1 MYPPIFSKRN
11 KEVVNKCN
19 MCLCNPLIVSKR
31 NEEVVGDG
39 SSAVYWWIMISLLT
53 LSSGVVTDRAVG

>member
-11 KEVVNKCN
+11 QEVVNKCN
-19 MCLCNPLIVSKR
+19 MCLCNPPIVSKR
-31 NEEVVGDG
+31 NEEVVG